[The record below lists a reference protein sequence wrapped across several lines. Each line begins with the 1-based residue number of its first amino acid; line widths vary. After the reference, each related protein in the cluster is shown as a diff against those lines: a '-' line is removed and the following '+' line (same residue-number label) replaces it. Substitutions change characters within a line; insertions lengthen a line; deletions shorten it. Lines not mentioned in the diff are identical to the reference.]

1 MSVGVGTHGNDSV
14 LLAVAIGSIVVL
26 TAIIVAM
33 VCGFWWRRRRK
44 ASLPTWYS
52 PAALGG
58 PSAAT
63 PAASYL
69 STEAAEYFLGRPTDN
84 CIMLLPTAR
93 QPTDPLPAVVALVDP
108 DVTSQSTE
116 MVEYRGITMMNASQ
130 TLPLVKSRTPKAA
143 RAAGSQAGSTT
154 PRPCDQGFRT
164 LQRCESGRVTVSHL
178 TREDDGATGHPPP
191 QSLYVL
197 KPVGGG
203 KVGQMGGGGGAV
215 GGGRGAVGGG
225 QKAALFIDEILDG
238 YHSGDN
244 VDDDIDNVDYTIK
257 IPSYHDQVKG

>member
-1 MSVGVGTHGNDSV
+1 MSVGVGTHGNNDSV
-14 LLAVAIGSIVVL
+14 LLAIAIGSTVVL
-26 TAIIVAM
+26 TAIVVAM
-33 VCGFWWRRRRK
+33 SCGFWWRRRRK
-44 ASLPTWYS
+44 ASLPQWYA
-52 PAALGG
+52 PAGLG

-63 PAASYL
+63 PTAASYL
-69 STEAAEYFLGRPTDN
+69 STAEAAEYFLGRPTDN

-108 DVTSQSTE
+108 DMTSQETE
-116 MVEYRGITMMNASQ
+116 MVEYRSLTRMNASQ

-143 RAAGSQAGSTT
+143 RAAGSQATAAGPTT

-164 LQRCESGRVTVSHL
+164 LQRCESGRVAVSHL
-178 TREDDGATGHPPP
+178 QREDDGASGHAP
-191 QSLYVL
+191 LYVL
-197 KPVGGG
+197 KQVGGG
-203 KVGQMGGGGGAV
+203 KVGQVGGGGGSV
-215 GGGRGAVGGG
+215 GG